1 MIQQQDHSDPIK
13 FEVHMYH
20 PTAMANAVTP
30 TNWFYTLYVHTPSN
44 IVQRDNPSRLEIAFL
59 LDSGASISV
68 LNYPTYVTLTKLLD
82 IISNYTSNVGPTRS
96 STTLTVANQ
105 TEGPILHYAN
115 IILNTTIDENS
126 RYFSVPFAVA
136 DIKYNILGT
145 PFFEENKQN
154 INIQDFTLKFKDQ
167 SKTHPN
173 YTKFTTLLS
182 KDYPYFSYTYR
193 TNSKTQIRLKPKSS
207 KIAHF
212 PIKNYHNLHFTT
224 TPENHFFPSVPHNYF
239 ATKFRTNFILIEV
252 FTDDKP
258 DICATIIQNTSKH
271 IATLPTGHI
280 VYIEV
285 PTTDEKP
292 KFFHVNDINTLI
304 QNVTHTYHP
313 EITEPIPPTNYIV
326 QYEDPTTPPPQ
337 FSLHQIYMTND
348 DIPNQTSLYNVQP
361 TSHTSEKRI
370 FSSLPYT
377 SKNLKFIN
385 KFNFQFSDLTGT
397 EYITLCNMLLK
408 YKTCYAT
415 HKNDVGKISTPFRI
429 RLKPNAQLM
438 TQRPSKVPIH
448 YRDKL
453 NVLLKELEKYNI
465 IKQIGSSPQ
474 DKPVYG
480 TTSLNPLII
489 IPKGD
494 TIKCVLD
501 ARHLNSNTEQSDESW
516 PIEPLAPQLA
526 RANKKYKSAIDLMYA
541 YAHTPLDEDTIKLT
555 SFSSGD
561 KLFAFIR
568 GFYGLKRLPNFFT
581 KQMSTFFKTLIE
593 QGFALVYIDDI
604 LLLSDSKE
612 HMFQLIEQLHI
623 ISTKNNLKL
632 APEKYNTIKPIHSK
646 IAAIHKIPS
655 PTGKVALMSFI
666 GALKF
671 YTKFIE
677 KRHINFKPFYDLLH
691 ENTPW
696 KWTDEHES
704 LFQKLKLSLTSET
717 ELTIPNTKHPFFIT
731 VDASLIGLGAVLF
744 QLNEQ
749 NKMKVISYNS
759 RILNPQEQKLSTLDI
774 ELLGIVHALQIYEF
788 LIIGSPH
795 PIHILTDHKPLLHC
809 FTKKVTLALVF
820 IELKC
825 S

>member
-1 MIQQQDHSDPIK
+1 
-13 FEVHMYH
+13 
-20 PTAMANAVTP
+20 
-30 TNWFYTLYVHTPSN
+30 
-44 IVQRDNPSRLEIAFL
+44 
-59 LDSGASISV
+59 
-68 LNYPTYVTLTKLLD
+68 
-82 IISNYTSNVGPTRS
+82 
-96 STTLTVANQ
+96 
-105 TEGPILHYAN
+105 
-115 IILNTTIDENS
+115 
-126 RYFSVPFAVA
+126 
-136 DIKYNILGT
+136 
-145 PFFEENKQN
+145 
-154 INIQDFTLKFKDQ
+154 
-167 SKTHPN
+167 
-173 YTKFTTLLS
+173 
-182 KDYPYFSYTYR
+182 
-193 TNSKTQIRLKPKSS
+193 
-207 KIAHF
+207 
-212 PIKNYHNLHFTT
+212 
-224 TPENHFFPSVPHNYF
+224 
-239 ATKFRTNFILIEV
+239 
-252 FTDDKP
+252 
-258 DICATIIQNTSKH
+258 
-271 IATLPTGHI
+271 
-280 VYIEV
+280 
-285 PTTDEKP
+285 
-292 KFFHVNDINTLI
+292 
-304 QNVTHTYHP
+304 
-313 EITEPIPPTNYIV
+313 
-326 QYEDPTTPPPQ
+326 
-337 FSLHQIYMTND
+337 
-348 DIPNQTSLYNVQP
+348 
-361 TSHTSEKRI
+361 
-370 FSSLPYT
+370 
-377 SKNLKFIN
+377 
-385 KFNFQFSDLTGT
+385 
-397 EYITLCNMLLK
+397 
-408 YKTCYAT
+408 
-415 HKNDVGKISTPFRI
+415 
-429 RLKPNAQLM
+429 M

-453 NVLLKELEKYNI
+453 NILLKEPKKYNI

-480 TTSLNPLII
+480 TTYLNPLII

-568 GFYGLKRLPNFFT
+568 SFYGLKGLPNFFT

-612 HMFQLIEQLHI
+612 HMFQLIEQLHL
-623 ISTKNNLKL
+623 ISTKHNLKL
-632 APEKYNTIKPIHSK
+632 APEKSFFILLKVKFLGHEIGYNTIKPINSK

-666 GALKF
+666 GALNF

-677 KRHINFKPFYDLLH
+677 KLHINLKPFYDLLH

-704 LFQKLKLSLTSET
+704 LFQKLKMSLTSET

-749 NKMKVISYNS
+749 NKMIVISYNS
-759 RILNPQEQKLSTLDI
+759 RILNPQEKKLSTLDR

-795 PIHILTDHKPLLHC
+795 PIHIFTDHKPLLHC
-809 FTKKVTLALVF
+809 FTKKGNLSPRFYRAQMQLTKFSKLKIIHTPGKNLSVADMLSRSFTKAELQSNQLKHKQLPPQIDFALLQDNTLKPVQYLIKHEEILPHQKHDSHPILADYGTDQFSIRINDKGNDIVVKPLH
-820 IELKC
+820 L
-825 S
+825 SHSNL